1 MISKPLER
9 TARLKKKKKK
19 KLEKKGG
26 WEEREY
32 LLTP

>member
-1 MISKPLER
+1 MISKSLER